1 MEIRIVYHF
10 SASRLVHSYEKL
22 NVYVQRKFLI
32 KYRLFSRS
40 NYSFIYCV
48 Y

>member
-1 MEIRIVYHF
+1 MEILIVYHF

-22 NVYVQRKFLI
+22 NVYFQSQVLT

-48 Y
+48 H